1 MGKVWKFGEDVDTD
15 QIIATQFLLLPS
27 VDDMKGHTF
36 EGLRPEFAKN
46 FTPGDVLV
54 AGKNFGCGSSREQAP
69 RVLKELGAAAVI
81 APSFARIFYRNSIN
95 IGLPVVICPEAAAVA
110 SEGDEISVDVENG
123 KVDVG
128 ESTHSFPRYPDH
140 VLDIVRH
147 GGLIEHLLAT
157 T

>member
-15 QIIATQFLLLPS
+15 QIIATQYLLLPGI
-27 VDDMKGHTF
+27 DAMKGHTF
-36 EGLRPEFAKN
+36 EALRPGFAAEFK
-46 FTPGDVLV
+46 PGDVIV

-69 RVLKELGAAAVI
+69 RVFKALGAGAVV
-81 APSFARIFYRNSIN
+81 APTFARIFYRNSIN
-95 IGLPVVICPEAAAVA
+95 IGLPVVMCPEAAEAAV
-110 SEGDEISVDVENG
+110 EGDGIQVDVER
-123 KVDVG
+123 G
-128 ESTHSFPRYPDH
+128 EITTGSSRFSFPRYPDH